1 MAAPAAIPYNH
12 SFGKRPMDSPTES
25 QLATWS
31 TPQCGFSIGYS
42 LRVVDEIRLAVM
54 DAFFSLPRGGA
65 EIGGILLGTPK
76 KKQVLIMDY
85 APLDCEHAYGPS
97 FTLSERDHA
106 KLAELLAIAKRSG
119 GGLVPVGWYHSH
131 TRSEVF
137 FSDADIAIHKKFFPE
152 PWQVALVLKPHTFE
166 PMRAGFFFREV
177 GGAIRGESC
186 YSEFTLAPQPMQA
199 LGAAM
204 PADAPAL
211 PERLAITLPAQSAP
225 QSVER
230 RPVEPAPSAPEPHD
244 VPVEVKPPE
253 FLTVQPAAPRRWPWA
268 LAVLAVAGAGAGG
281 YQTRSAWL
289 PPLEGAVMRATASR
303 AAAKPVPAAQPAATP
318 KPSEPP
324 VTLGLTTADEGGQL
338 HITWDRNSP
347 AVRGG
352 APGVLSI
359 SDGETPLAIPLDAA
373 HLQTGSFTYGRQ
385 GGRVDVGLAVQLGD
399 GHSVKE
405 VATFVGPMPVKAKP
419 ADLATR
425 KQRDDLAKEADRLK
439 TDLRKQSERTKKL
452 ENAMDQMRLELL
464 RQQRTRME
472 NMGTDAPKVPA
483 RKQ

>member
-12 SFGKRPMDSPTES
+12 SFGNGPMDSPTES

-65 EIGGILLGTPK
+65 EIGGILLGTPQ
-76 KKQVLIMDY
+76 KKQVLITDY
-85 APLDCEHAYGPS
+85 AALDCEHAYGPS

-166 PMRAGFFFREV
+166 PMRAGFFFREA
-177 GGAIRGESC
+177 GGVIRGESC

-204 PADAPAL
+204 PAALPQL
-211 PERLAITLPAQSAP
+211 PERSAITLVVSP
-225 QSVER
+225 R
-230 RPVEPAPSAPEPHD
+230 RSREPATAALDPDD
-244 VPVEVKPPE
+244 VPVEVKPPD
-253 FLTVQPAAPRRWPWA
+253 FLTVQPPAPRRWPWA

-289 PPLEGAVMRATASR
+289 PPLEGAVMRATAPR
-303 AAAKPVPAAQPAATP
+303 TAAKPVQAAQPAAPP

-338 HITWDRNSP
+338 HIAWDRNSP
-347 AVRGG
+347 AVRSG
-352 APGVLSI
+352 ATAVLSI
-359 SDGETPLAIPLDAA
+359 SDGADPLAIPLDAA
-373 HLQTGSFTYGRQ
+373 HLQSGSFTYGRQ
-385 GGRVDVGLAVQLGD
+385 GSRVDVSLAVQLND
-399 GHSVKE
+399 GRSVKE
-405 VATFVGPMPVKAKP
+405 VATYVGPVPVKAKP

-425 KQRDDLAKEADRLK
+425 KQRDDLAKEAARLK